1 MMNKEV
7 DENTLSNETNN
18 EEVTQKISFF
28 DDETGEEVLFEV
40 IDEVIIDNIKYI
52 LVVDEEDIST
62 ILKQVNEMN
71 EELKYALVEDE
82 DEFKKAA
89 VEFMTNE
96 DYDIEL

>member
-1 MMNKEV
+1 MDQKIG
-7 DENTLSNETNN
+7 ENTPMNENN
-18 EEVTQKISFF
+18 MEEVVEKISFV
-28 DDETGEEVLFEV
+28 DEETGEEILFEV

-62 ILKQVNEMN
+62 ILKQINEKN
-71 EELKYALVEDE
+71 EELGYALVEDE

-96 DYDIEL
+96 EYDIEL